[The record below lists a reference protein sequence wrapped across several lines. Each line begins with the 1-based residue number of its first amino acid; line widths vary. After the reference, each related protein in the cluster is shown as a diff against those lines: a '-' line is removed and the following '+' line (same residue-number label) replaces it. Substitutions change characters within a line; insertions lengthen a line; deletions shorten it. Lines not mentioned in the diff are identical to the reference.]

1 MTTERLI
8 DRTKNKYSQNGEDG
22 IIETI
27 FQKIPVANRTC
38 CEFGAWDGIHL
49 SNCRK
54 LVEEGWKAIMIEGD
68 SQRYG
73 DLVENYRKNPDVK
86 CVNKFVGSDENS
98 LKTILESYAVDSL
111 DFLSIDID
119 GLDYEIFETLDIQ
132 PTVLCIEVNAGH
144 APSSRVRIPKEIS
157 ADNVGQPL
165 GLFFD
170 LAVKKGYDLVCY
182 NGNAFFLKAE
192 IREKSGIPAL
202 NPEEAYSQLLD
213 WLPEDARNY
222 LYLVNLGVVYP
233 YHKFMNPYLSR
244 ESLGLGRAKA
254 FLLIIKWA
262 VRSLLSKVLS
272 VVRKTFV

>member
-1 MTTERLI
+1 M
-8 DRTKNKYSQNGEDG
+8 
-22 IIETI
+22 
-27 FQKIPVANRTC
+27 
-38 CEFGAWDGIHL
+38 
-49 SNCRK
+49 
-54 LVEEGWKAIMIEGD
+54 
-68 SQRYG
+68 
-73 DLVENYRKNPDVK
+73 K

-98 LKTILESYAVDSL
+98 LKTILESCAVDSL

-119 GLDYEIFETLDIQ
+119 GLDYEIFETLDSQ
-132 PTVLCIEVNAGH
+132 PAVLCIEVNAGH
-144 APSSRVRIPKEIS
+144 TPSSRVRIPKEIS

-182 NGNAFFLKAE
+182 NGNAFFLKTE

-202 NPEEAYSQLLD
+202 KPEEAYSQFLG
-213 WLPEDARNY
+213 WLPDEARNY

-254 FLLIIKWA
+254 FFLIIKWA
-262 VRSLLSKVLS
+262 MRSWLSKGLS
-272 VVRKTFV
+272 AVKKTFV